1 MSFKDLVLLIEISVS
16 ADAKDRVKFTLNTMV
31 FNLNVQ
37 LFKYIDGQYVGWRGI
52 NR

>member
-1 MSFKDLVLLIEISVS
+1 MSTTLGMSVYNNPILLIEISVS

-37 LFKYIDGQYVGWRGI
+37 LFKYMDGQ
-52 NR
+52 